1 MTMLLLVPEPHW
13 YINVCLCNFFHNQRE
28 IDAGINSECTIIN
41 GIVLETKLTLT
52 YLLLLE
58 RDKDRENES
67 ECEMFSSFV
76 WFYVRKDDKII
87 CLI

>member
-1 MTMLLLVPEPHW
+1 MYNNKL
-13 YINVCLCNFFHNQRE
+13 
-28 IDAGINSECTIIN
+28 N

-58 RDKDRENES
+58 RERERERER

-76 WFYVRKDDKII
+76 
-87 CLI
+87 